1 MNSDE
6 PLSETGYAPNR
17 NLWYHSTL
25 NRDDCDR
32 ILSQHGPGS
41 YLVRKSDHSESYRL
55 SVVDPDKVRFQQD
68 FCLELYP
75 YIFLANKSLHD

>member
-55 SVVDPDKVRFQQD
+55 SVVDPDKVRIQD
-68 FCLELYP
+68 LKMSSE
-75 YIFLANKSLHD
+75 IGSQR

>member
-6 PLSETGYAPNR
+6 PLSETGFAPNR

-25 NRDDCDR
+25 SRDDCDR

-55 SVVDPDKVRFQQD
+55 SVVDPDKVRLL
-68 FCLELYP
+68 CLVLYANETL
-75 YIFLANKSLHD
+75 LANKSLHN